1 MIKKSDFQAKNGH
14 FRTNTPNTASS
25 SQKKQTTPK
34 TVTSGASNIPS
45 PRMHSFE
52 DANKKARKKATGERP
67 SRDVDVS
74 DGEQHSQDEASATTG
89 KEPKTSKQ
97 GNSVHSG
104 PNKKIT
110 DNVKDGPFSNKTGNN
125 FNAKHGP
132 KMKHTSKKA
141 PRRKYYRPSDDTKTF
156 QINSKGHLQCL
167 QDPKLIHRPN
177 DKGKLP
183 GSREAPIYH
192 EPGTVSCKTVEDLK
206 KTIPQL
212 FRQTWQFE
220 RSLQHQNRPFS
231 QASNACQEE
240 GANRVQRSNRQG
252 TRLLDRRGKSSRS
265 RLSQHRG
272 SLQ

>member
-1 MIKKSDFQAKNGH
+1 MLCVNKAPRIKRQVASIDKKSDFQAKSGH

-52 DANKKARKKATGERP
+52 DANKKAKKKATGVRT

-89 KEPKTSKQ
+89 KEPKTAKQ

-110 DNVKDGPFSNKTGNN
+110 DRVKDGPFSNKTGNDS
-125 FNAKHGP
+125 NAKHGP

-141 PRRKYYRPSDDTKTF
+141 PRRKYYRPSDDTKDISDQQQRSPPVST
-156 QINSKGHLQCL
+156 
-167 QDPKLIHRPN
+167 RPQT
-177 DKGKLP
+177 
-183 GSREAPIYH
+183 H
-192 EPGTVSCKTVEDLK
+192 
-206 KTIPQL
+206 PQTQRQ
-212 FRQTWQFE
+212 RQTT
-220 RSLQHQNRPFS
+220 
-231 QASNACQEE
+231 
-240 GANRVQRSNRQG
+240 RQ
-252 TRLLDRRGKSSRS
+252 
-265 RLSQHRG
+265 QG
-272 SLQ
+272 STNLP